1 MAGCRRVSPVLSLS
15 AVTKRF
21 GNTVALSDVSFEL
34 RHGSFVGLLG
44 PNGAGKTTLSSLIAG
59 LLAPDS
65 GRIELFGKTLA
76 EDRGWVLERLGVV
89 FQSRSLDLE
98 MSVRANLAF
107 HAALFGLSGRVARA
121 RIDELAALLEFET
134 LLARPVH
141 TLSGGNQRRVEIG
154 RALLNRPLL
163 VLMDE
168 ATAGLDPAA
177 RPALVEH
184 VHRLCRDEG
193 TSVLW
198 ATHLLDEVADADSL
212 VVLANGKVLGS
223 GCPDEIVAATHAP
236 DLLAAYVALT
246 GGRR

>member
-1 MAGCRRVSPVLSLS
+1 
-15 AVTKRF
+15 VTKRF
-21 GNTVALSDVSFEL
+21 GSTVALSEVSFDLE
-34 RHGSFVGLLG
+34 RGRFVGLLG
-44 PNGAGKTTLSSLIAG
+44 PNGAGKTTLASLIAG

-65 GRIELFGKTLA
+65 GRIELFGKTLV
-76 EDRGWVLERLGVV
+76 EDRAWVLERLGMV

-107 HAALFGLSGRVARA
+107 HAALFGLSGRAARA
-121 RIDELAALLEFET
+121 RIEELAALLEFEP

-184 VHRLCRDEG
+184 VHRLCRDQG

-198 ATHLLDEVADADSL
+198 ATHLLDEVAAADSL
-212 VVLANGKVLGS
+212 VVLAKGRVLGS
-223 GCPDEIVAATHAP
+223 GSPDEIVAAARAP
-236 DLLAAYVALT
+236 DLLTAYIALT
-246 GGRR
+246 GNGRAGTSPADAIGT